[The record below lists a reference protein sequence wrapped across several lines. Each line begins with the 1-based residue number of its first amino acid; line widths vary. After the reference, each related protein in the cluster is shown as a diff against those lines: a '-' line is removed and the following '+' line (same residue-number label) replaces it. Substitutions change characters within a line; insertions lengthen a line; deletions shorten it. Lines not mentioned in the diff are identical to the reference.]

1 MIRPN
6 IPKGVGGGAKR
17 MGKGF
22 GGQLGKNEGSSF
34 TLWGSKGARF
44 RQGPPP
50 PPPPPPL
57 LYIQT
62 NRHIHTYVHTHT
74 HTHTLVMLC

>member
-34 TLWGSKGARF
+34 TLSGSKGARF
-44 RQGPPP
+44 RQG
-50 PPPPPPL
+50 PPPL